1 MRWGLSHKIWNRS
14 WLRDRH
20 LLRNESWDEV
30 WVIKFETDHDVWVMN
45 LRQST
50 TMFDQIQAR
59 NFTLMFIV
67 HFLDSFL
74 SFSVSSL
81 EKYFLQ
87 WCTSLFLTYIIFF
100 DVHKFRCTSWFS
112 MYIITDS
119 ESDDSLMTTLVRWI
133 LFPRVLSLD
142 RIMQKLNVYWREHSS
157 RKYTLKMI

>member
-1 MRWGLSHKIWNRS
+1 MRWDLSHKIWNRS
-14 WLRDRH
+14 WLWNKS
-20 LLRNESWDEV
+20 LLRNESWNKA
-30 WVIKFETDHDVWVMN
+30 WVMKFETDHDVWVMN

-50 TMFDQIQAR
+50 TMFDQIQACD
-59 NFTLMFIV
+59 FTLMFII
-67 HFLDSFL
+67 HFLDLSL

-81 EKYFLQ
+81 KKYFLQ
-87 WCTSLFLTYIIFF
+87 WCTSLFLMYIIFF

-133 LFPRVLSLD
+133 LFLRVLSLD
-142 RIMQKLNVYWREHSS
+142 RIMQKLNVYWREHLS